1 MNTTMKQAAPND
13 TKYVERNLEENNDQQ
28 HGKEDEEEEEQKR
41 TSKLGSGI
49 IGRYPVS
56 SLLFAAAFVAII
68 FATIFLAYDFKNW
81 SDGSGSD
88 NDTAATQ
95 TTATTLPIVIPLNR
109 CYHTHWLPP
118 GYPILNTYSLGAP
131 FNDQSFVDGE
141 YINGKYVLLEDK
153 RDGYYTF
160 EIGLDGNI
168 TGFVRTNDDTGSIV
182 EVFNEVEFIAISKEV
197 LLFNG
202 DPTTG
207 DLDGGYGTIIKGS
220 DVSAGPTGGTYQ
232 TKSVE
237 DSSNDIS
244 PEEWLLKNFHKD
256 LPLSADASGDESK
269 DESDRSG
276 TDNDKVA
283 TQTMVSSSTITKRY
297 KSEEG
302 DDIIW
307 YQLTSKLAT
316 VTVPAPAPAMDNS
329 KNYYTQLCQEE
340 FGSGSSIVDWSNDL
354 KLLHEKNEIGN
365 LLTALGIDD
374 PTFNDSYFFVTENRA
389 DFYGDY
395 RKYFFEN
402 HGGNPPDN
410 WLVHDQLGDISLG
423 SWYDIEGKVLCKYCD
438 GNAAPCYN

>member
-1 MNTTMKQAAPND
+1 MKQTAPND

-28 HGKEDEEEEEQKR
+28 HGKEEEEEEQKR

-81 SDGSGSD
+81 SDSSGSD

-118 GYPILNTYSLGAP
+118 GYPILNTYSLD
-131 FNDQSFVDGE
+131 DQSFVDGE
-141 YINGKYVLLEDK
+141 HVNVEDK

-160 EIGLDGNI
+160 ESGPDGKI

-207 DLDGGYGTIIKGS
+207 VLGGGYGTIIKGS

-269 DESDRSG
+269 DESDGSG

-307 YQLTSKLAT
+307 YQLTSKLLAT
-316 VTVPAPAPAMDNS
+316 APGPAPPPAMDNS
-329 KNYYTQLCQEE
+329 KNYYTKLCQEE